1 MAKQSKGSLIA
12 IQAGLAVVILVLAY
26 FLFDAITSPWAA
38 IEREQALTNRTRTR
52 MDNVRVALRRFEE
65 ENQRFPKSI
74 DSLAMFVRSDSILA
88 SNPDSIFGSSFNPDS
103 FLYSPRSGR
112 MFEYSLNDTSRVKIY
127 LLKDPDSDDHIG
139 SALPDITQLHA
150 ASWE

>member
-1 MAKQSKGSLIA
+1 MAKQTKSSLIV

-26 FLFDAITSPWAA
+26 FLYDAITSPWAA
-38 IEREQALTNRTRTR
+38 VEHQHALTAETRER
-52 MDNVRVALRRFEE
+52 MDDVRVALRRFEE
-65 ENQRFPKSI
+65 ANGRFPQTI
-74 DSLAMFVRSDSILA
+74 DSLAQFVRTDSILA
-88 SNPDSIFGSSFNPDS
+88 SNPDSIFGATFNPDS
-103 FLYSPRSGR
+103 FLYSARHPK

-139 SALPDITQLHA
+139 SAQPDITQLHA